1 MIQFIFNKNICEI
14 NGELSVFDFLTE
26 EGVLEKWVAV
36 IVDEEPI
43 TIDECRSIII
53 KDKMKIDIVRFVGG
67 G

>member
-1 MIQFIFNKNICEI
+1 MIQFTFNKNVCEI
-14 NGELSVFDFLTE
+14 AGEKSVFDFLTE
-26 EGVLEKWVAV
+26 EGILEKWVAI

-43 TIDECRSIII
+43 TIDDSKSIII